1 MRTLAQK
8 PKATQQNTSAKST
21 MLGRAYFGQSR
32 GVNLL
37 LHLQRTIG
45 NQAAQRMLRTNAEE
59 LEVGL
64 AGKTSPRFAHD
75 FSQIPV
81 HGNAPVK
88 IRPKL
93 QVNIPGDAFE
103 QEADRV
109 AEQVMRMPDS
119 QVIRRKC
126 ACGESGTC
134 EECKQTAPMLQRKA
148 TFHAGDAEAS
158 PIVDEVLRSPGQPLD
173 DATRSFMEPR
183 FGYDFSRVRVHTD
196 ARAAESAR
204 TVNALAYT
212 VGQNVV
218 FDHGHYRP
226 GAPDGKKLLAHE
238 LAHVAQG
245 GGGSLRRKVK
255 TAGDAPQLKFEP
267 AVNKPPCACVVF
279 LHNDERKARKTARL
293 LHTNCRYNLAMVQD
307 PDALKSRGIQVP
319 RHGEQ
324 DPNSLFPVEVIN
336 ACMDDDTAC
345 RDFVTD
351 KKASTK
357 PGDILGSAQRQYF
370 LAIKDC
376 SNDFSLPV
384 VGLHNNVLSD
394 TASYRAKMGS
404 KGVADLNLDV
414 DKSSKKTGADVLDT
428 IRQLINDK
436 FGPAGVKQTLDTPKM
451 TNIFRWCLSDDIE
464 RCHPGDPEHP
474 DNVVWVT
481 NPDDFDRLKT
491 TKTNVVFES
500 QKPKPAT
507 SESKGDLSTAFV
519 LLGLRLADQLG
530 QQAKIAKD
538 IAAEKLLDAAADT
551 LGQFLLVEPK
561 PEDAVAKAKKD
572 KALADA
578 LKAIVQLGEKFKK
591 LRFANIETEGK
602 EWGKESER
610 VANFRAIVSV
620 LTALGIHCCDVAG
633 KGDAGVEA
641 GLKGADD

>member
-1 MRTLAQK
+1 MRTLPQK
-8 PKATQQNTSAKST
+8 AKATQQNTSAEST
-21 MLGRAYFGQSR
+21 MLGRADFGQSR
-32 GVNLL
+32 GVNSP

-45 NQAAQRMLRTNAEE
+45 NQAAQRMLQTNAEE

-64 AGKTSPRFAHD
+64 AGETSPRFAHD
-75 FSQIPV
+75 FSRIPV

-88 IRPKL
+88 IRAKL
-93 QVNIPGDAFE
+93 RVNIPGDAFE

-109 AEQVMRMPDS
+109 AEQVVGMPDS
-119 QVIRRKC
+119 QVVRRKC

-134 EECKQTAPMLQRKA
+134 EECKQTTPMVQRKA
-148 TFHAGDAEAS
+148 TFHAGDTEA
-158 PIVDEVLRSPGQPLD
+158 PQIVNEVLRSPGQPLD
-173 DATRSFMEPR
+173 GAARRFMEPR
-183 FGYDFSRVRVHTD
+183 FGHDFSRVRVHTD

-204 TVNALAYT
+204 AVNALAYT

-226 GAPDGKKLLAHE
+226 GAPEGRRLLAHE

-245 GGGSLRRKVK
+245 GAGSLRRKVN
-255 TAGDAPQLKFEP
+255 TAGDSPQLKFEP

-279 LHNDERKARKTARL
+279 MHNDERKARKTARL

-307 PDALKSRGIQVP
+307 PDKLKHREIQVP
-319 RHGEQ
+319 KHGEK

-336 ACMDDDTAC
+336 ACMDNEKAC

-351 KKASTK
+351 KRASTK
-357 PGDILGSAQRQYF
+357 PDDIIGFAQRQYF

-394 TASYRAKMGS
+394 TATYRAKMGS

-428 IRQLINDK
+428 IRQRINKK
-436 FGPAGVKQTLDTPKM
+436 FDAAGVTETVGTPKM
-451 TNIFRWCLSDDIE
+451 TNIFRWCESADIE

-481 NPDDFDRLKT
+481 NLLDFDRLKT

-519 LLGLRLADQLG
+519 LMGLRLADQLG
-530 QQAKIAKD
+530 QQAKIAMD
-538 IAAEKLLDAAADT
+538 IAADKLLDAAADT
-551 LGQFLLVEPK
+551 LREFLLIEPK
-561 PEDAVAKAKKD
+561 PVDAIAKAKKD
-572 KALADA
+572 KALTDA
-578 LKAIVQLGEKFKK
+578 LKTIVELGEKFKN

-602 EWGKESER
+602 DWGKESER

-620 LTALGIHCCDVAG
+620 LTALGIHCCDVSE